1 MAEPLQIM
9 VLPTTVDDGPPQ
21 VLFDDGGIWRD
32 SAPVSIPETQTNL
45 RLRVET
51 FLSGVMR
58 QVDKAPPTPSLAH
71 SVAFRSQFADL
82 YRKLLPPEVRDVLKA
97 AAAQPGPARPNLNV
111 YFRAGAEWIPWE
123 LLHDGNDYLGVQ
135 FAIARLPIV
144 AQATEIRPP
153 RANKV
158 RKVYSLL
165 AQHVL
170 DPAQTAAWESTFSG
184 FSPAPDWENRFPFNG
199 TGNFPTLTQLD
210 EARDADILHVTCH
223 GGLKDPGQ
231 SDFFWTLDHKNP
243 QFFDY
248 RITPSIAKDA
258 KLAARPLVFGNAC
271 ASINAQGVDLI
282 SLQGFGASFMVGGA
296 LNFVGTLA
304 PITKTMA
311 IAFARRFYFNLFT
324 SAAPGGTPIAEALRV
339 TKATFAREKNADPS
353 YLFYCLYGPP
363 DSTFK
368 PEAV

>member
-1 MAEPLQIM
+1 M
-9 VLPTTVDDGPPQ
+9 VLPTAVDDGPPQ
-21 VLFDDGGIWRD
+21 ILFDDGGIWRD
-32 SAPVSIPETQTNL
+32 TAPVSIPETQTNL
-45 RLRVET
+45 RQRVET

-58 QVDKAPPTPSLAH
+58 QVAQAPPAQSLAN
-71 SVAFRSQFADL
+71 SVAFRSQFAEL
-82 YRKLLPPEVRDVLKA
+82 YRKLLPPEVRDALKTSI
-97 AAAQPGPARPNLNV
+97 AQAGPTRPNLNI

-123 LLHDGNDYLGVQ
+123 LLHDGTDYLGVQ

-144 AQATEIRPP
+144 PQATEIRPP
-153 RANKV
+153 RARLV

-170 DPAQTAAWESTFSG
+170 DQAQTTDWESTFTG
-184 FSPAPDWENRFPFNG
+184 YNPAPAWESRFPFNG

-223 GGLKDPGQ
+223 GGLRDPGQ
-231 SDFFWTLDHKNP
+231 SDFFWTLDHQNP

-271 ASINAQGVDLI
+271 ASVAAQGVDLV
-282 SLQGFGASFMVGGA
+282 SFQGFGSSFMVGGA

-311 IAFARRFYFNLFT
+311 ISFARRFYANLF
-324 SAAPGGTPIAEALRV
+324 APAEMPIAEALRL
-339 TKATFAREKNADPS
+339 TKAGFALQKSTDPS

-368 PEAV
+368 PDLT